1 VKSTKEGSFVGVNP
15 FFEDDPNTAI
25 TLVHPHN
32 GSLVWKV
39 NAD

>member
-25 TLVHPHN
+25 TLVHPN
-32 GSLVWKV
+32 NQSLAWKV